1 MNTEITIIR
10 PDDWHLHLRDGKML
24 AAVLPYTAKIYGR
37 AIVMPNLMP
46 PITSVNEAEEYR
58 RRIIAARPEGSN
70 FEPLMTCYLTD
81 ATDPEDIRAAC
92 AVKAFHAVK
101 LFPAGATTNSDNGV
115 TSIKNVYPVLEVMQ
129 ELGIPLSVH
138 GEVVDPEVDIFD
150 REAVFI
156 EKVLIPL
163 RKDFPEL
170 KIIFEHLTC
179 KKAVDYVLDQDEFTV
194 ATITPHHLVL
204 TRNDLFKGG
213 MNPYMY
219 CLPVAKTFED
229 RKALRE
235 AATSGN
241 EKFFL
246 GTDSAPHA
254 CKNKEKEGA
263 FAGIFNAPTSI
274 GYVTQVFER
283 CGELPRLEGFTS
295 IFGARFYGLSPNGST
310 ITLTKRDEP
319 VSMNWLFK
327 AGEDEVKIFNPD
339 TPLYW
344 ELVD

>member
-10 PDDWHLHLRDGKML
+10 PDDWHLHLRDGEML

-58 RRIIAARPEGSN
+58 RRIIAVRPEGSN

-81 ATDPEDIRAAC
+81 STDPEDIRAAC

-138 GEVVDPEVDIFD
+138 GEVVDPKVDIFD

-156 EKVLIPL
+156 DRVLAPL
-163 RKDFPEL
+163 RKVFPEL

-179 KKAVDYVLDQDEFTV
+179 KKAVDYVLEQDEFTV

-246 GTDSAPHA
+246 GTDSAPHP
-254 CKNKEKEGA
+254 CKSKEKEGA
-263 FAGIFNAPTSI
+263 LAGIFNAPTSI

-283 CGELPRLEGFTS
+283 CGELAKLEGFTS

-319 VSMNWLFK
+319 VSMNWFFN
-327 AGEDEVKIFNPD
+327 AGTDKVKIFNPD

-344 ELVD
+344 ELLD